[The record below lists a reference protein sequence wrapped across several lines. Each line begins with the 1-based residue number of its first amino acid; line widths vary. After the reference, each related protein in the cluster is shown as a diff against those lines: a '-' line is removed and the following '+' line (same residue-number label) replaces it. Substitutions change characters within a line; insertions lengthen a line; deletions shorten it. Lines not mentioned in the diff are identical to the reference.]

1 MMGDMW
7 MVSAFVIDHP
17 SNQRFDTPPEEGND
31 GGLSFTDMGKAP
43 ALLTSNFSFNPYKN
57 KNRSLLNG
65 LYDYQILIPD
75 SKN

>member
-1 MMGDMW
+1 MGDMW

-43 ALLTSNFSFNPYKN
+43 ALLTSNF
-57 KNRSLLNG
+57 
-65 LYDYQILIPD
+65 
-75 SKN
+75 